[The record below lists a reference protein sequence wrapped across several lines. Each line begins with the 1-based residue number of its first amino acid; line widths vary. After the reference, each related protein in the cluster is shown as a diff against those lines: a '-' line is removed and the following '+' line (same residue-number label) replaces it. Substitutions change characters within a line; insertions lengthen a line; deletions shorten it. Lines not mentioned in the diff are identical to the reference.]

1 MRVLNIFVIA
11 TLLLCSVDG
20 IFLPSFSSFFS
31 TGIFKQSEKLNNN
44 KGRYPK
50 ICPKHCNCYKFVRDE
65 YNTEFFFCTS
75 QVLYE
80 WTNTSF

>member
-1 MRVLNIFVIA
+1 MRVLSIFVA
-11 TLLLCSVDG
+11 TLLLYSADG
-20 IFLPSFSSFFS
+20 FFWQFSSFVS